1 MDKKLSDFFE
11 ELQYDLY
18 QLEIYTSDG
27 FASNMASSISKKIV
41 KFCAKNYLEENN
53 VELK

>member
-1 MDKKLSDFFE
+1 MNKKLSDFFE

-18 QLEIYTSDG
+18 QLEIHTPDD
-27 FASNMASSISKKIV
+27 FASNFANSISKKIV
-41 KFCAKNYLEENN
+41 KFCAKDYLEEND